1 MREEYLL
8 WISQKDCKEFNSFED
23 AQKAAN
29 RRKGGTIEVLKV
41 VGSGLIVDRYDVWS
55 YQRGSLI
62 DTLTGN

>member
-8 WISQKDCKEFNSFED
+8 WTSSKDCKEFNSFEA

-29 RRKGGTIEVLKV
+29 RNKKGCIEVLKV

-55 YQRGSLI
+55 YASGFITDPRK
-62 DTLTGN
+62 